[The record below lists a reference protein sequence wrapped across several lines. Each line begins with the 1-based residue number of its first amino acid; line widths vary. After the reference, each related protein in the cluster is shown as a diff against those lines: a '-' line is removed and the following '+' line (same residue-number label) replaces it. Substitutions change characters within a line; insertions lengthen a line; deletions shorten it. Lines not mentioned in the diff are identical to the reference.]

1 MQFFKLIGAFF
12 TSLLGTGLGKDLIGG
27 LNQAYRDKLNATTES
42 ERIVADKQIAFFEQL
57 VISYQSANVEGTN
70 RQKVKMN
77 YWVFWLILGLAF
89 LPGLSTWLLLM
100 VYNVLWHQQ
109 GIWPQHWN
117 IAAFPPPY
125 DRYVDM
131 SMEWLFDPVKFAT
144 TTGTAVLGGW
154 VTGKRT

>member
-1 MQFFKLIGAFF
+1 MQLFKLIGGFVLRLF
-12 TSLLGTGLGKDLIGG
+12 GGGLGPELFKS
-27 LNQAYRDKLNATTES
+27 LNQAYEAKLSAKTDL
-42 ERIVADKQIAFFEQL
+42 ERIAADERIRFWEQQ
-57 VISYQSANVEGTN
+57 VIEYQSANAEGTN

-89 LPGLSTWLLLM
+89 MPGLSTWLLLM
-100 VYNVLWHQQ
+100 IYNVLWHQQ

-144 TTGTAVLGGW
+144 TTGTAVVGGW
-154 VTGKRT
+154 VAGKRT